1 MAQSSLSNRDELR
14 LVSSVAKTEVASSAN
29 LDTLKQELFEAI
41 ANLPRISKS
50 TSSELFVILLLLH
63 CSK

>member
-41 ANLPRISKS
+41 ANLPRIS
-50 TSSELFVILLLLH
+50 
-63 CSK
+63 